1 MWQYCQKI
9 FAKRINSLYIADK
22 VLKSIIA
29 AEYKLEGYKMP
40 KSWMEAFFLL
50 EQLLQG
56 QDKGERQVI
65 FIDELPWMDT
75 PRSGFLPAFENFR
88 NGWCSGRDNIMLVV
102 CVSAT
107 SWILSNLSR
116 SKGGLYG
123 RLTAEIKLSPFT
135 TTFSFTFRSD
145 TYFLHN
151 TWFLTHYNIIKFQAN
166 IGCLSLSGACLW
178 NHAPFLFIP

>member
-9 FAKRINSLYIADK
+9 FAKRINSLYLADK

-88 NGWCSGRDNIMLVV
+88 NGWSNAQFKQKQRKVKMREMNCKWLRMSNI
-102 CVSAT
+102 S
-107 SWILSNLSR
+107 
-116 SKGGLYG
+116 
-123 RLTAEIKLSPFT
+123 
-135 TTFSFTFRSD
+135 
-145 TYFLHN
+145 
-151 TWFLTHYNIIKFQAN
+151 
-166 IGCLSLSGACLW
+166 
-178 NHAPFLFIP
+178 

>member
-1 MWQYCQKI
+1 MWQYCQKN
-9 FAKRINSLYIADK
+9 FVKRINSLYLADK

-88 NGWCSGRDNIMLVV
+88 NGWCSGRDNIMFVV
-102 CVSAT
+102 CGSAT

-145 TYFLHN
+145 THSYF
-151 TWFLTHYNIIKFQAN
+151 
-166 IGCLSLSGACLW
+166 S
-178 NHAPFLFIP
+178 

>member
-9 FAKRINSLYIADK
+9 FAKRINSLYLADK

-88 NGWCSGRDNIMLVV
+88 NGGCSGRDNIMLVV
-102 CVSAT
+102 CGSAT

-123 RLTAEIKLSPFT
+123 RLTAEIKFSPFT
-135 TTFSFTFRSD
+135 TTFSFTFRSN
-145 TYFLHN
+145 THSYFSQPFTQIYSLKRIRLKRMQKIFVILLN
-151 TWFLTHYNIIKFQAN
+151 RLIALT
-166 IGCLSLSGACLW
+166 
-178 NHAPFLFIP
+178 